1 MGRVKWLRERILAAG
16 PFVRD
21 ALLAGALASAGLLEL
36 VLRATVVPGEI
47 GLVLLMTVP
56 IAWRRWS
63 PLISTVLV
71 MGAVAAARRNPGDL
85 HLILAAILVAMFS
98 LGSFASGRAATA
110 GVSFALAAMWTSIAL
125 TSAVKSPS
133 ELLRDA
139 VSVATAIAI
148 PFAVGR
154 VLRGRELRVV
164 ASEERAQRL
173 ELEREAKA
181 LRAVGEERARIARE
195 LHDVIAH
202 GVSVMVVQ
210 AGAAAEVLSRDPDGA
225 RGALVAVQDTGRQAL
240 EDLRRML
247 GLVREGDAL
256 ALGPRPGLEQLDPLL
271 DQLRTAGLPVEVEVR
286 GTPRELPAG
295 LDVSAYRIVQEALTN
310 VLKHAGPARA
320 RVVVGYGPDAVELE
334 VLDDGRGPQNGH
346 RQGHGL
352 VGMRERVAL
361 YGGSLEAGAVG
372 PRGFRV
378 RARLP
383 VARSA

>member
-1 MGRVKWLRERILAAG
+1 MTRLRERVLAAG

-47 GLVLLMTVP
+47 GFVLLMTVP
-56 IAWRRWS
+56 IAWRRRS

-85 HLILAAILVAMFS
+85 HLILAATLVAMFS
-98 LGSFASGRAATA
+98 LGSVASGRAATA
-110 GVSFALAAMWTSIAL
+110 GVSFALVAMWTSIAL
-125 TSAVKSPS
+125 MSALKSPTD
-133 ELLRDA
+133 LVRDA
-139 VSVATAIAI
+139 VSVATAIAV

-181 LRAVGEERARIARE
+181 LRAVSEERARIARE

-210 AGAAAEVLSRDPDGA
+210 AGAAAEVLSRDPEGA
-225 RGALVAVQDTGRQAL
+225 RGALVAIQDTGRQAIA
-240 EDLRRML
+240 DLRRML
-247 GLVREGDAL
+247 GLVREGDPL
-256 ALGPRPGLEQLDPLL
+256 ALEPRPGLEQLDPLL
-271 DQLRTAGLPVEVEVR
+271 DQLRTAGMAVEIEVQ
-286 GTPRELPAG
+286 GTHRELPAG
-295 LDVSAYRIVQEALTN
+295 VDVSAYRIVQEALTN
-310 VLKHAGPARA
+310 VLKHAGPAQA
-320 RVVVGYGPDAVELE
+320 RVRIAYGPDAVDLE
-334 VLDDGRGPQNGH
+334 VVDDGRGPQNG
-346 RQGHGL
+346 QGHGL

-361 YGGSLEAGAVG
+361 YGGTFEAGPAG

-383 VARSA
+383 VARSP